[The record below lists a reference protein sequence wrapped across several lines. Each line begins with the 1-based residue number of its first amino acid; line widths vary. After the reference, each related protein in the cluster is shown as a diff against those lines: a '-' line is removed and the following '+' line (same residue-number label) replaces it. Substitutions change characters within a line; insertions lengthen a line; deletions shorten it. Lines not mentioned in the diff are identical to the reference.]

1 MIVDAYNS
9 AQNVRGRSDYLTGG
23 NPDAPQRPFDVPLML
38 SRMDAAGVDMAMVCS
53 LAQRIEADFIE
64 GMVAAHPDR
73 FFGFGQVLPQAD
85 GALGEIARFAA
96 VPGIKGL
103 KLHPSLHGYHF
114 ADHGLLDPVF
124 AACAEHN
131 LAILVNALDDAFVTP
146 MSIEEISRGFPTVP
160 VLIAHM
166 GAVWNVPEACIV
178 AGRNEQIYLETSATM
193 LADVRVAYRRVGPEK
208 IVMGTEYPGNDFDLE
223 RMKIAKAILDD
234 DDRAMVE
241 GGNLARLLGLP
252 ERVTGSEG
260 APADAGSGGEAAPG
274 GPPG

>member
-23 NPDAPQRPFDVPLML
+23 NPDAPQRPFDVGSML
-38 SRMDAAGVDMAMVCS
+38 ERMDAAGVEMAMVCS
-53 LAQRIEADFIE
+53 LAQRIEAEFIE
-64 GMVAAHPDR
+64 GLVAAHPDR
-73 FFGFGQVLPQAD
+73 LFGFGQVLPQQD
-85 GALGEIARFAA
+85 GAIEEIARMAA

-124 AACAEHN
+124 AACREHG
-131 LAILVNALDDAFVTP
+131 LAVLVNALDDAFVSP
-146 MSIEEISRGFPTVP
+146 LAIEEISRGFPEVP

-178 AGRNEQIYLETSATM
+178 AARNDQIHLETSATM

-208 IVMGTEYPGNDFDLE
+208 IVMGTEYPGNDFDME
-223 RMKIAKAILDD
+223 RLKLAKAIPDEA
-234 DDRAMVE
+234 DRALVE
-241 GGNLARLLGLP
+241 GANLQRLLGLP
-252 ERVTGSEG
+252 DRTS
-260 APADAGSGGEAAPG
+260 A
-274 GPPG
+274 

>member
-1 MIVDAYNS
+1 MKVIDAYNS

-23 NPDAPQRPFDVPLML
+23 NPDAPPRPFDVPKLFT
-38 SRMDAAGVDMAMVCS
+38 RMDAAGVDMAMVCS

-64 GMVAAHPDR
+64 GMVADRPDR

-85 GALGEIARFAA
+85 GAVEEIARLAA

-124 AACAEHN
+124 QACADGG
-131 LAILVNALDDAFVTP
+131 LAVLVNALDDAFVTP
-146 MSIEEISRGFPTVP
+146 LSIEEISRNFPTVP

-178 AGRNEQIYLETSATM
+178 AGRTEQIYLETSATL
-193 LADVRVAYRRVGPEK
+193 LADVRVAYRRVGAGK
-208 IVMGTEYPGNDFDLE
+208 IVMGTEYPGSDFDLE
-223 RMKIAKAILDD
+223 RLKIAKAIADEA
-234 DDRAMVE
+234 DRALVE
-241 GGNLARLLGLP
+241 GGNLTRILGLA
-252 ERVTGSEG
+252 ER
-260 APADAGSGGEAAPG
+260 AA
-274 GPPG
+274 